1 MLWHFEAFLTVFNST
16 FVYSYIKVAPQML
29 TMLRILEEYLVA
41 GCHITFKLFAIESI
55 IYTLNLILGLISQI
69 LRE

>member
-1 MLWHFEAFLTVFNST
+1 
-16 FVYSYIKVAPQML
+16 
-29 TMLRILEEYLVA
+29 MLRILEEYLVA
-41 GCHITFKLFAIESI
+41 GCHTTFKLFAIESI

>member
-41 GCHITFKLFAIESI
+41 GCHTTFKLFTVESI
-55 IYTLNLILGLISQI
+55 VYTLDNI
-69 LRE
+69 LRLITLKLR